1 MLSPPSTLLDMDA
14 EHLQEW
20 HFSLQLRPRVGRHPA
35 GLALRRYTRAYALT
49 YVELRVPGDRNG
61 HDTDAHHQVVR
72 YIVAAR
78 DHPGRAREGQATCT
92 LYIPHS
98 C

>member
-35 GLALRRYTRAYALT
+35 GLALRRYTRAYALALT
-49 YVELRVPGDRNG
+49 LNYVCPGIAMGMTRMP
-61 HDTDAHHQVVR
+61 TPKLQVFL
-72 YIVAAR
+72 
-78 DHPGRAREGQATCT
+78 P
-92 LYIPHS
+92 
-98 C
+98 